1 MRATALVA
9 VMAACVLSGCG
20 SAEDGVFQRRA
31 RRARARYSG
40 IGMYA
45 AGRLWSQMAGVQA
58 PTDPAA
64 ARLEDDEQIIV
75 VVDSHTG
82 EVRRCGDYSGVCVS
96 MNPWADQ
103 GTRTAAPVKLTK
115 HAADLDADDQARARE
130 AASATEEA
138 TPAR

>member
-1 MRATALVA
+1 
-9 VMAACVLSGCG
+9 MAACFLSGCG
-20 SAEDGVFQRRA
+20 SAEDAFSDSGPKSPG
-31 RRARARYSG
+31 RYSG
-40 IGMYA
+40 IGTYA
-45 AGRLWSQMAGVQA
+45 AGRLWAQMAGVQA

-115 HAADLDADDQARARE
+115 HAADLDAEDQARAQE